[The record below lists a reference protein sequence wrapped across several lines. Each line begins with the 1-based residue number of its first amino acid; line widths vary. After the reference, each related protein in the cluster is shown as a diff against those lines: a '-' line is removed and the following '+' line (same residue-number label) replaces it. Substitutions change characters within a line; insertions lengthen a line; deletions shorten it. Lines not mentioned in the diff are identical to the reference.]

1 MTAADVLRLVVRR
14 WPIVV
19 AVTLVGVA
27 LGGLYAMRSAATY
40 SATSSLI
47 INPSPTSTRSD
58 LESTNAY
65 IQSRMETFR
74 TLASTAK
81 VLFPVREQL
90 KMDAAGEDLS
100 SMISVDVPTNSSVIS
115 ITATSPDPA
124 RAEVVADAVLSSL
137 GAAVKDVS
145 PSQRSGEPVV
155 DVLVVQ
161 KATDAVTKN
170 ERSLTTWLG
179 LGGLAG
185 LTAGVGVSRVLDV
198 VRPPRRAAL
207 AKTAA

>member
-1 MTAADVLRLVVRR
+1 M
-14 WPIVV
+14 
-19 AVTLVGVA
+19 
-27 LGGLYAMRSAATY
+27 
-40 SATSSLI
+40 
-47 INPSPTSTRSD
+47 
-58 LESTNAY
+58 
-65 IQSRMETFR
+65 
-74 TLASTAK
+74 
-81 VLFPVREQL
+81 
-90 KMDAAGEDLS
+90 
-100 SMISVDVPTNSSVIS
+100 
-115 ITATSPDPA
+115 
-124 RAEVVADAVLSSL
+124 VADAVLSSL

-161 KATDAVTKN
+161 KATDAVTRN
-170 ERSLTTWLG
+170 EISLTTWLG